1 MLVVTLHC
9 YILQGKLSLI
19 LFKLAIEEIII
30 ELLFVTEIL
39 QLDITVVS
47 LDLALIILL

>member
-1 MLVVTLHC
+1 MLVVTLYC
-9 YILQGKLSLI
+9 DILQGKISLT
-19 LFKLAIEEIII
+19 LFKLAIEGIII

-47 LDLALIILL
+47 LDLALMILL